1 MITTVLLALALF
13 TLVLRGIQTNKF
25 TIESKNS
32 FILEQF
38 GLLLEGLNPVNIQ
51 STSIVLYWKLFYLI
65 RWILTVS
72 ILIFLRDLP
81 ALQVIL
87 LQLFSFLT
95 LLIYSKTTI
104 YFDLW
109 TNRMYILNESAVFI
123 YQFFLLS
130 LLDDSVSADNRNT
143 LGWGLVLVQVST
155 VGVNLMRLCQKVL
168 GVISLK
174 MKEWQSKRRSRE
186 ATVRIR
192 AARPQMKFE
201 LVDGL

>member
-1 MITTVLLALALF
+1 
-13 TLVLRGIQTNKF
+13 
-25 TIESKNS
+25 
-32 FILEQF
+32 
-38 GLLLEGLNPVNIQ
+38 
-51 STSIVLYWKLFYLI
+51 VLYWKLFYLI

-130 LLDDSVSADNRNT
+130 LLDESVSADNRNT
-143 LGWGLVLVQVST
+143 LGWGLVLVQLST
-155 VGVNLMRLCQKVL
+155 VGVNLARLCQKVI

-174 MKEWQSKRRSRE
+174 IKQW
-186 ATVRIR
+186 
-192 AARPQMKFE
+192 
-201 LVDGL
+201 

>member
-65 RWILTVS
+65 RWFLTVS

-130 LLDDSVSADNRNT
+130 LLDDSVSADDRNT

-155 VGVNLMRLCQKVL
+155 VGVNLARLCQKVV

-174 MKEWQSKRRSRE
+174 MKQWQSTKKSR
-186 ATVRIR
+186 
-192 AARPQMKFE
+192 
-201 LVDGL
+201 

>member
-25 TIESKNS
+25 TIESNNS
-32 FILEQF
+32 FILERF

-65 RWILTVS
+65 RWFLTVS

-81 ALQVIL
+81 AFQVIL

-95 LLIYSKTTI
+95 LLIYSKTTV

-109 TNRMYILNESAVFI
+109 TNRIYILNESAVFV

-155 VGVNLMRLCQKVL
+155 VGVNLARLCQKVV

-192 AARPQMKFE
+192 ATRGQMKFE
-201 LVDGL
+201 

>member
-65 RWILTVS
+65 RWFLTVS

-130 LLDDSVSADNRNT
+130 LLDDSVSADDRNT

-155 VGVNLMRLCQKVL
+155 VGVNLMRLCQKVV

-174 MKEWQSKRRSRE
+174 MKEWQSKRRSRQ
-186 ATVRIR
+186 ATVKIR
-192 AARPQMKFE
+192 ATRPQMKFE
-201 LVDGL
+201 

>member
-1 MITTVLLALALF
+1 MITSVLLALALF

-109 TNRMYILNESAVFI
+109 TNRMYILNESAVFV

-155 VGVNLMRLCQKVL
+155 VGVNLMRLCQKVV
-168 GVISLK
+168 GFISLK

-192 AARPQMKFE
+192 ATRAQMKFE
-201 LVDGL
+201 